1 MTPTTGSLAVSDI
14 RRIGRGDDAATLAT
28 AVYERLFELLDRL
41 RPDDWAR
48 PTDCAGWDVDDIV
61 GHLLGAA
68 EGHASPREALRQ
80 SLRGWRER
88 SRFDGSTLDAMNDLQ
103 VREHAHLS
111 PEEKVTAL
119 RAVVPAAVR
128 TRAGLP
134 GLVRAIPFPIP
145 AVGSMPSGLPTRVTV
160 GQGVDTLIT
169 RDVLMHRIDIARAA
183 DLDPALGGEADRR
196 LVADIVAE
204 WAQRHGQP
212 VVLHL
217 TGPAGGTYHQHDGG
231 PSLELDAAEFCRVVS
246 GRATGAGLLATH
258 VLF

>member
-14 RRIGRGDDAATLAT
+14 RRVGRGDDAATLAT
-28 AVYERLFELLDRL
+28 SVYERLFELFDRL

-48 PTDCAGWDVDDIV
+48 PTDCEGWDVDDVV

-68 EGHASPREALRQ
+68 AGHASLREMVRQ
-80 SLRGWRER
+80 FWHGGRNASAFG
-88 SRFDGSTLDAMNDLQ
+88 GSSLDAMNDLQ
-103 VREHAHLS
+103 VREHA
-111 PEEKVTAL
+111 AL
-119 RAVVPAAVR
+119 RPEQKVAALRRVAPEAVR
-128 TRAGLP
+128 SRVGTPTPLRALP
-134 GLVRAIPFPIP
+134 IPIP
-145 AVGSMPSGLPTRVTV
+145 AVGDMPSGLPPRI
-160 GQGVDTLIT
+160 TLGHLNDVILT

-183 DLDPALGGEADRR
+183 GLDAGLDDGSDRR

-217 TGPAGGTYHQHDGG
+217 TGPAGGDYHQGDGG

-246 GRATGAGLLATH
+246 GRATGEGLLATH

>member
-14 RRIGRGDDAATLAT
+14 RRIGRGDDAAALAT
-28 AVYERLFELLDRL
+28 SVYERLFELLDRL

-68 EGHASPREALRQ
+68 EGHASLREMGRQ
-80 SLRGWRER
+80 FLHGGRNAKAFG
-88 SRFDGSTLDAMNDLQ
+88 GSSLDAMNDLQ
-103 VREHAHLS
+103 VREHAPLT
-111 PEEKVTAL
+111 PEQKVAAL
-119 RAVVPAAVR
+119 RAIAPRAVR
-128 TRAGLP
+128 SRIRTPAPFRALP
-134 GLVRAIPFPIP
+134 VPIP
-145 AVGSMPSGLPTRVTV
+145 PVGDMPSGLPSRI
-160 GQGVDTLIT
+160 TLGHLNDVILT

-183 DLDPALGGEADRR
+183 GLDTDLDDGADRR

-217 TGPAGGTYHQHDGG
+217 TGPAGGVYHQRDGG
-231 PSLELDAAEFCRVVS
+231 RSLELDAAEFCRVVS
-246 GRATGAGLLATH
+246 GRATGEGLLATH